1 MERISGRI
9 KRAWRH
15 RRGKG
20 RVAGAVMAA
29 VLTLSTVLGALA
41 PVAAYAVG
49 GQAYLKMDH
58 SITYGGGRQNTMA
71 RTATLDGQ
79 SHESY
84 CMEPRKGGAYTG
96 YVSQYPASVP
106 NGRTEELRAQVWFGY
121 GGPGF
126 DPSMW
131 PSTWSDGTP
140 MNADRYRVLTHI
152 LVSDTYASDFHGAT
166 ANTSESFKRYV
177 DHWVLYDTQYG
188 DGSNWANTVANKMA
202 MRADEVPG
210 QDVFYVYF
218 MDLKTLGLGAH
229 AQQTLCSFTYYP
241 NGYAQVQKVSASP
254 DITDGN
260 DMYSLEGAEFTFYD
274 SDGSEV
280 GTLTTDEN
288 GSTEELELP
297 VGTYTVKETEVP
309 EGYLAAPDQTVKVR
323 SNVTTTV
330 TFEDVPAFDPAAMLV
345 GKFDGERTYT
355 ELEGNLPQ
363 GSASLAGAEFTV
375 EYYDTLDYEDF
386 ESLKEDG
393 VEPARSW
400 VVRTDSDGYAR
411 LSNDYVV
418 SGDELFVGPTGSTVL
433 PRGTVVVYE
442 SKAPEGYLLNE
453 DSLSFQKI
461 QEEPTSAVITYNTP
475 QVPEDVKR
483 GGVAVQKLDA
493 QTGMT
498 PQGDADF
505 SGITFS
511 VINNNEN
518 SVIVNGVEYQP
529 GETVLDMVTNESGY
543 ASSAADALPYGDY
556 IIRETAT
563 NDGYLNTADDIYATV
578 SEDGTVYDFTASD
591 DVVRGGVEVYKSDI
605 ESDLGTPLGGASLDG
620 TEFEIRLVS
629 DEPVIVDGVT
639 YYKGDVIGQHLVIK
653 DGYAVTDAHY
663 LPFGTYTLQEVK
675 VGEGYNLTD
684 GTAYEFSIR
693 EDGVI
698 VNPLDDGEHDG
709 HVHNQVKR
717 GDLEF
722 NKKADDN
729 GNRLALVPF
738 KVTSLTTG
746 ESHVV
751 VTDENGYFSS
761 ASSWNAHTANTNG
774 NDWAMDAA
782 ADEEIDSSQLDPMAG
797 TWFGLTTEGTMV
809 GADDTL
815 GALPY
820 DSYAIEELRCTNN
833 KGYQLISTTV
843 TVSRHG
849 VTVDY
854 GTLDDQPQGE
864 VVISTNA
871 YDPTDKDGSVMVGDV
886 AIADKVTYSGLAL
899 GGQYKLVTTVVDA
912 ETGEAITVDGAPVS
926 ASSTFVA
933 ESTAGYA
940 VVEMQVPT
948 YQLGGKTITVFEEL
962 YQVTNG
968 SDTLLAEH
976 KDKDDVDQQ
985 LDVIAPEIGTTATD
999 AVDGDKNVV
1008 TDGETTVVDT
1018 VSYANLIPGKEYTL
1032 TGTLMV
1038 KGYDEDGNVTEEA
1051 LTDAGGNPVTSET
1064 TFVPETAN
1072 GTVDVTF
1079 TFDSLG
1085 MKEGTE
1091 IVAFE
1096 SLLLDGHELAVH
1108 TDISDYGQTV
1118 TVVTPE
1124 IGTTAKDGADGDKN
1138 VVTDPE
1144 ATLVD
1149 TVEYANLIPGEEYTL
1164 TGTLMVKGYDEDG
1177 NVTEEALTD
1186 ADGNP
1191 VTAQTTFAPEA
1202 ASGTVDVTFTFDSSL
1217 LEEGTELVAFE
1228 SLAKGDVE
1236 VATHADI
1243 SDEGQTVTIIPPR
1256 IGTTAADGLDGDQT
1270 VVADSQTTV
1279 VDTVEYANL
1288 VPGKEYTLTGT
1299 LMVKGYDED
1308 GNVTEEALTDADGNP
1323 VTAQTTFAPEAASGT
1338 VDVTFTFDSSA
1349 IADGTELVA
1358 FESLERG
1365 DVELAAHADISD
1377 EAQTVT
1383 VHESAIGTIASDGL
1397 DGDKQV
1403 IADAETTITDTV
1415 AYTDVLPGMGYT
1427 MAGILVDRESGL
1439 PILTGENHDYTE
1451 DDLRT
1456 FMDALADAL
1465 GAGEGNGTA
1474 VDMEALSA
1482 LFEEN
1487 ADLVDHMVIASQAF
1501 TPEDATGTVSMDF
1514 AFDANA
1520 VIDRLSGETKD
1531 IVVFEALFKGSF
1543 DEEAGDTPVTVTTE
1557 ANLENDSQTVML
1569 FASGVGTFAVD
1580 KSDGDKTLLP
1590 GKDATITDTV
1600 TYTGLIPGK
1609 EYTLK
1614 ATLYDKATGEPLSVN
1629 DKRVTAELKFTPNSQ
1644 NGTIDI
1650 DLGPFDASS
1659 LNGHE
1664 LVVFEELYKQ
1674 VSIEGEAT
1682 DTLVAEHKD
1691 IEDENQTVTVTN
1703 RPVGST
1709 YGKTGGND
1717 AAIALAIL
1725 VLLAL
1730 AGGFTAYG
1738 LKVRRTAK
1746 AEDSVEDTIAKPD
1759 NGSEE

>member
-218 MDLKTLGLGAH
+218 MDLKTLGLGAS

-809 GADDTL
+809 GADDSL

-1051 LTDAGGNPVTSET
+1051 LMD
-1064 TFVPETAN
+1064 AN
-1072 GTVDVTF
+1072 G
-1079 TFDSLG
+1079 
-1085 MKEGTE
+1085 
-1091 IVAFE
+1091 
-1096 SLLLDGHELAVH
+1096 
-1108 TDISDYGQTV
+1108 
-1118 TVVTPE
+1118 
-1124 IGTTAKDGADGDKN
+1124 N
-1138 VVTDPE
+1138 V
-1144 ATLVD
+1144 
-1149 TVEYANLIPGEEYTL
+1149 
-1164 TGTLMVKGYDEDG
+1164 
-1177 NVTEEALTD
+1177 
-1186 ADGNP
+1186 
-1191 VTAQTTFAPEA
+1191 VTAQTTF
-1202 ASGTVDVTFTFDSSL
+1202 T
-1217 LEEGTELVAFE
+1217 
-1228 SLAKGDVE
+1228 
-1236 VATHADI
+1236 
-1243 SDEGQTVTIIPPR
+1243 
-1256 IGTTAADGLDGDQT
+1256 
-1270 VVADSQTTV
+1270 
-1279 VDTVEYANL
+1279 
-1288 VPGKEYTLTGT
+1288 
-1299 LMVKGYDED
+1299 
-1308 GNVTEEALTDADGNP
+1308 
-1323 VTAQTTFAPEAASGT
+1323 PEAASGT

-1415 AYTDVLPGMGYT
+1415 VYTDVLPGMGYT

-1514 AFDANA
+1514 SFDANA

-1531 IVVFEALFKGSF
+1531 IVVFEALFKGSL
-1543 DEEAGDTPVTVTTE
+1543 DEEAGDAPVTVTTE

-1691 IEDENQTVTVTN
+1691 IEDQNQTVTVTN